1 MTSIADTAL
10 SKLDQE
16 HRLLNAVVSQASTKV
31 AGRYVFRGEIAIK
44 LAEVR
49 EHEKRPPELKAEQA
63 ILSAKAGE
71 PALEFAAFFFWD
83 YSALKPT
90 VELLSPMLSAAGKY
104 IAFCNNIDLGTAYTL
119 AFGDVVFYVLPLDES
134 TVYNEL
140 LELVRLEKNDLKKLD
155 AAGKLDAI
163 IDGTRKLRGVYERIP
178 FERGL
183 ELMGPVKDPGENRP
197 V

>member
-1 MTSIADTAL
+1 MTRIADTAL
-10 SKLDQE
+10 RDLDQE
-16 HRLLNAVVSQASTKV
+16 HRLLNAVVSQASTRV

-44 LAEVR
+44 LAPVR

-71 PALEFAAFFFWD
+71 PALEFAAFFLWNYASLAD
-83 YSALKPT
+83 A
-90 VELLSPMLSAAGKY
+90 VELMGPYLAPSGRY
-104 IAFCNNIDLGTAYTL
+104 IAFCNNIDLGTAYAV
-119 AFGDVVFYVLPLDES
+119 AFGDVNVYVLPLDES

-140 LELVRLEKNDLKKLD
+140 LELARLDKNDVKKHD

-178 FERGL
+178 FARGL
-183 ELMGPVKDPGENRP
+183 EIMGPVKDPGENRP